1 MIPAMSGLARP
12 ELLATTEW
20 LGEQLGRSG
29 LRIVD
34 ARWRPDGSGPEVHRA
49 GRIPGS
55 VHVDWRAELVEED
68 DGGDALRLAS
78 PERVAAVAERAGI
91 GDGTTVVIYDDTD
104 SLYAARVWWTLRA
117 YGLESVRI
125 LDGGFPAWEAEGRP
139 VTRTVADT
147 LMSGLP
153 LPTTFTP
160 RGPTRLQLTTTDVR
174 GLLGAPD
181 VTLIDA
187 RAPAEYRGFEGNTK
201 RLGHIPGAVNVPVG
215 GMHAAGTQ
223 RLRDG
228 DELRDRL
235 HAANV
240 SRGRRMVTYDGAGVA
255 AAKLAFVLTLL
266 GHDDVA
272 VYDGGW
278 AEWGNRLDLPVDR

>member
-34 ARWRPDGSGPEVHRA
+34 ARWRPDGSGADVHRA

-55 VHVDWRAELVEED
+55 VHVDWRADLVEPD
-68 DGGDALRLAS
+68 DAGDALRLAS
-78 PERVAAVAERAGI
+78 PERIAAVADRSGI

-104 SLYAARVWWTLRA
+104 ALYAARVWWTLRA

-139 VTRTVADT
+139 ITRSVVDT
-147 LMSGLP
+147 ITTPMT
-153 LPTTFTP
+153 LPTSFTP
-160 RGPTRLQLTTTDVR
+160 RGPTRIQLTTADVR

-181 VTLIDA
+181 VTLLDA
-187 RAPAEYRGFEGNTK
+187 RAPAEYRGFEGNTR

-223 RLRDG
+223 RLRGG
-228 DELRDRL
+228 DELRSFL

-240 SRGRRMVTYDGAGVA
+240 SRGRRMVTYDGSGVA

-266 GHDDVA
+266 GHEDVA